1 MTPYVYKI
9 KRSLTKS
16 LYYLWLQKLD
26 LDTLQRQIAEKA
38 KLKQIEGEYERR
50 YEEQTDMIRKVVH
63 TKELELEKRKRAV
76 ESDIN
81 YYRCRFQKKEQ
92 GREFDLNDPNFLKK
106 SQPVRIADDDFTL
119 GISSAQIFDGEDLGH
134 RERKQKQREQQRA
147 WLDQQILERKHAEDS
162 RLQAEKALQES
173 MQSRDNRLQDMASSE
188 RKIRDQVVD
197 SIRRFNCE
205 MAKQKKEEQLRKKR
219 EKNEDDLAEIYNMLT
234 SDMLTE
240 NPDVAQSKTNPN
252 KKIAFM
258 YRGMSPEEL
267 ERFRKEQH
275 QQVMDKHK
283 QRTEQQLMDKQW
295 EQYALKMGHEL
306 MAKNLEMTRVK
317 QREFEKYLEFN
328 DKLAKEQKAQ
338 KDYNDKVLYKNEVS
352 KEFYEQFNKTTR

>member
-1 MTPYVYKI
+1 
-9 KRSLTKS
+9 
-16 LYYLWLQKLD
+16 
-26 LDTLQRQIAEKA
+26 
-38 KLKQIEGEYERR
+38 
-50 YEEQTDMIRKVVH
+50 MIQKVVH
-63 TKELELEKRKRAV
+63 TKELELEKCKRAV

-92 GREFDLNDPNFLKK
+92 GREYDLNDPNFLKNSK
-106 SQPVRIADDDFTL
+106 PVRIADDDFAL
-119 GISSAQIFDGEDLGH
+119 GISSAQIFEGEDLGR

-147 WLDQQILERKHAEDS
+147 WLDQQIMERKHAEDS

-197 SIRRFNCE
+197 SIRRYNCE

-267 ERFRKEQH
+267 EKFRKEQH
-275 QQVMDKHK
+275 QQVMDKNK

-295 EQYALKMGHEL
+295 EQYSLKMGHEL
-306 MAKNLEMTRVK
+306 MAKNLEMTRIK

-328 DKLAKEQKAQ
+328 DKLAKEQKSQ
-338 KDYNDKVLYKNEVS
+338 KEYNDKVLYKNQVS